1 MKALLV
7 LYNCNLN
14 NFNNDYDLIIGID
27 RGAYNLAS
35 NNIKMDIAYGD
46 FDSVNEAEFELI
58 KKYSKKIVKLNPIK
72 DLSDTYQV
80 IKDYKNY
87 DITILGGIY
96 GKRIEH
102 FYSNLLSL
110 INYDNIKIMDE
121 NSLII
126 KCKKGVYKNNPKIWD
141 EFVALKESGK
151 VQKIGFSLYTPEE
164 LQFILDNKSPFDLI
178 QVPFNIFDKKFLPLM
193 KEVHDKGVEI
203 HVRSTFL
210 QGLFFK
216 DRETLPEKLKP
227 MKKYLLQ
234 LDEFSKHSG
243 LSISEIALNYNLQ
256 NPYIDGVLIG
266 VDNVEQLKTNLSAVK
281 DTPIDIEIEVKEQE
295 LLNPVN
301 WN

>member
-1 MKALLV
+1 MSKIVLGTVQFGTQYGINSAGRPNEETVRNILLEAAKG
-7 LYNCNLN
+7 
-14 NFNNDYDLIIGID
+14 GITTLD
-27 RGAYNLAS
+27 TS
-35 NNIKMDIAYGD
+35 SAYGN
-46 FDSVNEAEFELI
+46 SEE
-58 KKYSKKIVKLNPIK
+58 
-72 DLSDTYQV
+72 
-80 IKDYKNY
+80 
-87 DITILGGIY
+87 ILGGCVTQEENFKIISKYPKGDVSISDLFNGSLSRLKVKSLY
-96 GKRIEH
+96 GYLLHH
-102 FYSNLLSL
+102 F
-110 INYDNIKIMDE
+110 E
-121 NSLII
+121 
-126 KCKKGVYKNNPKIWD
+126 VYKNNPKVWD

-164 LQFILDNKSPFDLI
+164 LQYILNHKSPFDLI

-216 DRETLPEKLKP
+216 DREALPEKLKP
-227 MKKYLLQ
+227 LKKYLLE
-234 LDEFSKHSG
+234 LDEFSSQSA

-266 VDNVEQLKTNLSAVK
+266 VDNVSQLQMNLASVK
-281 DTPIDIEIEVKEQE
+281 DTPIDVNIEVKEKE